1 MLICLRVYIIGE
13 VYENPIFENLK
24 YTRSFGAKAPV

>member
-1 MLICLRVYIIGE
+1 MLICLRIYIIGE

-24 YTRSFGAKAPV
+24 KYQKFRAKAPV